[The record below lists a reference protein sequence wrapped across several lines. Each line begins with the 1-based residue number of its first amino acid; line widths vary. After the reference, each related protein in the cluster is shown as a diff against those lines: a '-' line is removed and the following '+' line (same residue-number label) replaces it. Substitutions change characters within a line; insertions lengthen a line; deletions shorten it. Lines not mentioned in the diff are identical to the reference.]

1 MSTLRKFFRR
11 LFGRKEIDRA
21 VENADTTQDEAPIK
35 TAKEAAVKQGT
46 ELPKTPPPV
55 LNKDSISSSK
65 TELRAGAEGEQRE
78 LPLFSERLNPATDGT
93 TPSET
98 DPPSSGDEDTFVIGV
113 DFGTAFT
120 KVVVGDGVGVRHWA
134 VPVDQEQPRSYLFP
148 GTLSINKG
156 SAALGEGSGRNFDDI
171 KLCLIKDEMSSETA
185 PAAAAYLA
193 LILKRTRAF
202 LVDEKIWSPR
212 RSNPVWYI
220 NIGLPTG
227 SYSKTNLTDLYIKI
241 TSAAWIASFSEKPIT
256 LDLTQELL
264 NSVPTSWSTLVP
276 EANDQELV
284 RDPGT
289 IDDTIH
295 VFPEFVAQLAGYVRD
310 SPQRE
315 DGLHLLLDVGSGTVD
330 CSAFNIKKYDGE
342 NSFEILAK
350 SVELTGVRFLQKAR
364 MDYPGAARWLPKLT
378 EDQPDDREYAKRL
391 GIAVADLQIFDTD
404 FFDKFFK
411 QIGAAMNETKRGGKV
426 ATGPD
431 LGVPIFLCGGGS
443 RYQGYNDV
451 LMRFKKRGE
460 KAGAWRVYK
469 KRIDLP
475 HKLRAPDLSTS
486 DYDRLSVA
494 YGLSFF
500 PYNLGEIVRAQEQD
514 SPAPPTVDESW
525 RDRYIDKD
533 QI

>member
-11 LFGRKEIDRA
+11 LFGRKEIGLA
-21 VENADTTQDEAPIK
+21 VGNADTTQDEASVKP
-35 TAKEAAVKQGT
+35 AKEAAVKQGT

-55 LNKDSISSSK
+55 PKKDDISPSK
-65 TELRAGAEGEQRE
+65 TESRAGAEGEQHE
-78 LPLFSERLNPATDGT
+78 LPLFSERRDPATDDT
-93 TPSET
+93 KPSET

-120 KVVVGDGVGVRHWA
+120 KVVVGDGIGVRHWA
-134 VPVDQEQPRSYLFP
+134 VPRDQEQPRSYLFQ
-148 GTLSINKG
+148 GTLSTYPGNV
-156 SAALGEGSGRNFDDI
+156 ALGEGDNHSIDDI
-171 KLCLIKDEMSSETA
+171 KLRIINDEMSSETA
-185 PAAAAYLA
+185 AAAVAYLA

-220 NIGLPTG
+220 NVGLPTD
-227 SYSKTNLTDLYIKI
+227 SYSDTTLGDLYTKI
-241 TSAAWIASFSEKPIT
+241 TTAAWIASFSEKPIT
-256 LDLTQELL
+256 LELTQELL
-264 NSVPTSWSTLVP
+264 KSAPSSWSTLVP
-276 EANDQELV
+276 EAKDQELL
-284 RDPGT
+284 RDPELLADS
-289 IDDTIH
+289 IK
-295 VFPEFVAQLAGYVRD
+295 VFPEFVAQLAGYVRSD
-310 SPQRE
+310 QRE
-315 DGLHLLLDVGSGTVD
+315 EGLHVLLDIGSGTVD
-330 CSAFNIKKYDGE
+330 CSAFNIGNREGE
-342 NSFEILAK
+342 QTYEVLSK
-350 SVELTGVRFLQKAR
+350 SVRPLGVRFLQKAR

-391 GIAVADLQIFDTD
+391 GIAVADLQMFDTD

-451 LMRFKKRGE
+451 LMRFIKIGE
-460 KAGAWRVYK
+460 EAGAWRLYK

-475 HKLRAPDLSTS
+475 SNLRAPDLSTS

-500 PYNLGEIVRAQEQD
+500 PYNLGEIVKAQEQD